1 MEREIVMKKKQ
12 LRFNDLVKKN
22 KEELLMDQQMMEKI
36 EKRLDE
42 KYAKSKK

>member
-1 MEREIVMKKKQ
+1 MIMKKKQ
-12 LRFNDLVKKN
+12 LRFNELVKKN

-42 KYAKSKK
+42 KYVKSKK

>member
-1 MEREIVMKKKQ
+1 MIMKKKQ

>member
-1 MEREIVMKKKQ
+1 MNMKKKQ
-12 LRFNDLVKKN
+12 LRFNELVKKN
-22 KEELLMDQQMMEKI
+22 KEELLMDQEMMEKI

>member
-1 MEREIVMKKKQ
+1 MVMKKKQ